1 MLDAYIPHIRP
12 GPGEVMDPEMRPRH
26 GSAGSKAPI
35 FTKISKHEDPGDH
48 RGSCIFDEALQ
59 GADQ

>member
-1 MLDAYIPHIRP
+1 
-12 GPGEVMDPEMRPRH
+12 MDPEMRPRH